1 MPLYTK
7 EDLAKLK
14 DSKPIPIIAHTHE
27 CIVPV
32 VYSGMVNRF
41 LESKGVHLPLTHHQL
56 ADMKREAGTSGYAK
70 GTHNLQAQKVS
81 QKVIIHLGEKKKAR
95 RRRATRRKGFTGG
108 KPEAPRPA
116 PQPAPSGSQALYNQL
131 RPDNYSMIRPLSTQ
145 VPQIFQQR
153 DFGKEAKEA
162 KAVEQAALDKYKA
175 ELDQRKHQMEE
186 LEKSMKEVQAQKAP
200 LYKPADQI
208 PLRANDFD
216 QLPTDIQAHEREAAL
231 RRYLDREV
239 GRTMKA
245 AKKAAAKQ
253 KQEDEKQ
260 SHRSEEPILLPL
272 LEEPA
277 QPAVS
282 APEKKKRKPK
292 IRPSLS
298 LDA

>member
-56 ADMKREAGTSGYAK
+56 ANMKREAGTPGYAK
-70 GTHNLQAQKVS
+70 GTHNLQMQKVS
-81 QKVIIHLGEKKKAR
+81 QKVVIHLGEKKKAKK
-95 RRRATRRKGFTGG
+95 RRATRRKGFTGG
-108 KPEAPRPA
+108 KLPEAPRPT
-116 PQPAPSGSQALYNQL
+116 PSGSQALYNQL

-145 VPQIFQQR
+145 APQIFQQR

-162 KAVEQAALDKYKA
+162 HAVEHTAMEKYKA
-175 ELDQRKHQMEE
+175 ELEQRKRQMDE
-186 LEKSMKEVQAQKAP
+186 LEESMKSVLSQKAP
-200 LYKPADQI
+200 LYKPEDKI

-216 QLPTDIQAHEREAAL
+216 QIPLDVQQREREQAY
-231 RRYLDREV
+231 RRYLDKEV
-239 GRTMKA
+239 GKTMKI
-245 AKKAAAKQ
+245 AKKTAAKQ
-253 KQEDEKQ
+253 KEEMERAEREGKED
-260 SHRSEEPILLPL
+260 L
-272 LEEPA
+272 PA

-282 APEKKKRKPK
+282 EPLPATKPK
-292 IRPSLS
+292 TPRKRPGIAK
-298 LDA
+298 D